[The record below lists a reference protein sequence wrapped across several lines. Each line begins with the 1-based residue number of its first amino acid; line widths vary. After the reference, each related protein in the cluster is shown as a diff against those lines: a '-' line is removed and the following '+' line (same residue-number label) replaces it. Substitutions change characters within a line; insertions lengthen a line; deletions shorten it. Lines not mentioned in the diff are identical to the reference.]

1 MEERRSYS
9 NLAGSTALHG
19 ALLALLLLGFASAPR
34 FADTPEAIPIE
45 TVSLSELNQIA
56 NGEKDAKPAPQSA
69 PAPPPPTAPPDLRAS
84 TEPTPPQPAPTPPPK
99 PETTPQ
105 QPTPPKA
112 ENPPPKPAPP
122 QKADATPL
130 PDAEPMP
137 PERPEQPTPPPP
149 KLAIQEASV
158 QPPVRPKFIDPPPER
173 PKEPAPEK
181 PKPSRNFDPNTIAK
195 LIGQGKTPT
204 AAPTQMAA
212 ATPQGLP
219 HHDAPHMSMSMASAL
234 DAWLT
239 ESYLN
244 CWTPPPGMP
253 DGDTYVAQIKVIF
266 NPDGSLSGRPVLLNP
281 PSDRAWRA
289 HAESAMRAVRKCD
302 PLKVPAEYMPFFDQW
317 KVETIHF
324 DPRETQG

>member
-1 MEERRSYS
+1 LEERRSYS
-9 NLAGSTALHG
+9 NFAGSTALHG
-19 ALLALLLLGFASAPR
+19 TLLALLVLGFASAPK

-56 NGEKDAKPAPQSA
+56 NGEKDAKPAPQST
-69 PAPPPPTAPPDLRAS
+69 PAPPP
-84 TEPTPPQPAPTPPPK
+84 PPQPAPTPPPK
-99 PETTPQ
+99 PETAQPP
-105 QPTPPKA
+105 PTPPKA

-122 QKADATPL
+122 QKADATPP
-130 PDAEPMP
+130 PDPEPMP
-137 PERPEQPTPPPP
+137 PERPEEQPPP
-149 KLAIQEASV
+149 KLALQQAPV
-158 QPPVRPKFIDPPPER
+158 QPPVRPKFTDPP
-173 PKEPAPEK
+173 KEQAPEK
-181 PKPSRNFDPNTIAK
+181 LKPARNFDPNSIAK

-204 AAPTQMAA
+204 AAPSQTAS

-244 CWTPPPGMP
+244 CWTPPPGVP
-253 DGDTYVAQIKVIF
+253 DGDTYVAQIKVVF
-266 NPDGSLSGRPVLLNP
+266 NPDGSLSGHPVLLNP

-302 PLKVPAEYMPFFDQW
+302 PLRVPAEYMPFFDQW

>member
-1 MEERRSYS
+1 LEERRSYS
-9 NLAGSTALHG
+9 NFVGSAALHG
-19 ALLALLLLGFASAPR
+19 ALLAMILLGVASAPR

-69 PAPPPPTAPPDLRAS
+69 PAPPTPPPDLRAS
-84 TEPTPPQPAPTPPPK
+84 VEPPPPPQPAPTPPPK
-99 PETTPQ
+99 PETAPP

-112 ENPPPKPAPP
+112 ENPPPKPPQPP
-122 QKADATPL
+122 KADATPP
-130 PDAEPMP
+130 PDTEPMP
-137 PERPEQPTPPPP
+137 PERPEQQPPPPP
-149 KLAIQEASV
+149 KLAIQEAPV
-158 QPPVRPKFIDPPPER
+158 QPPVRPKFTDPPPER

-181 PKPSRNFDPNTIAK
+181 PKPSRNFDPNSIAK

-204 AAPTQMAA
+204 AAPSQTAA

-253 DGDTYVAQIKVIF
+253 DGDTYVAQIKVVF

-302 PLKVPAEYMPFFDQW
+302 PLKVPAEYMPFFEQW

>member
-9 NLAGSTALHG
+9 NFAGSTALHG
-19 ALLALLLLGFASAPR
+19 TLLAILLLGVASAPK

-56 NGEKDAKPAPQSA
+56 NGEKDAKPAPPTTPS
-69 PAPPPPTAPPDLRAS
+69 PPLPPPDLRAS
-84 TEPTPPQPAPTPPPK
+84 TEPTPPPAPTPPPK
-99 PETTPQ
+99 PEATPTPPEPAQ
-105 QPTPPKA
+105 PPKA
-112 ENPPPKPAPP
+112 ETSPPKPASPP
-122 QKADATPL
+122 KTEATPQ

-137 PERPEQPTPPPP
+137 PERPQPPPPPP
-149 KLAIQEASV
+149 KVQAATV
-158 QPPVRPKFIDPPPER
+158 QPPVRPKITEPPPEK
-173 PKEPAPEK
+173 PKEPAPDK
-181 PKPSRNFDPNTIAK
+181 PKTTRNFDPNSIAK
-195 LIGQGKTPT
+195 IIGQGKTPT
-204 AAPTQMAA
+204 AAPTQTAS
-212 ATPQGLP
+212 ATPQGLA

-244 CWTPPPGMP
+244 CWTPPPGVP
-253 DGDTYVAQIKVIF
+253 EGDTYVAQIKVVF
-266 NPDGSLSGRPVLLNP
+266 NSDGSLSGRPVLLNP

-317 KVETIHF
+317 KIETIHF

>member
-1 MEERRSYS
+1 V
-9 NLAGSTALHG
+9 GSAALHG
-19 ALLALLLLGFASAPR
+19 ALLALLLLGLASAPR

-45 TVSLSELNQIA
+45 TVSLSDLNQIA

-69 PAPPPPTAPPDLRAS
+69 PAPPPPPPDLRAS
-84 TEPTPPQPAPTPPPK
+84 KEPTPPPQPAPTPPPK
-99 PETTPQ
+99 PETTPPPP
-105 QPTPPKA
+105 PTPPKA
-112 ENPPPKPAPP
+112 ENPPPKSAPP
-122 QKADATPL
+122 QKADATPT
-130 PDAEPMP
+130 PEPEPMP
-137 PERPEQPTPPPP
+137 PERPEPPPPPPP
-149 KLAIQEASV
+149 KVAIQEAPV
-158 QPPVRPKFIDPPPER
+158 QPPVRPKFTDPPTER

-181 PKPSRNFDPNTIAK
+181 PKPSHNFDPNTIAK

-204 AAPTQMAA
+204 AAPTQTAA

-253 DGDTYVAQIKVIF
+253 EGDTYVAQIKVIF
-266 NPDGSLSGRPVLLNP
+266 NSDGSLSGRPVLLNP

-302 PLKVPAEYMPFFDQW
+302 PLKVPAEYMPFFEQW

>member
-1 MEERRSYS
+1 
-9 NLAGSTALHG
+9 
-19 ALLALLLLGFASAPR
+19 
-34 FADTPEAIPIE
+34 
-45 TVSLSELNQIA
+45 
-56 NGEKDAKPAPQSA
+56 
-69 PAPPPPTAPPDLRAS
+69 
-84 TEPTPPQPAPTPPPK
+84 
-99 PETTPQ
+99 
-105 QPTPPKA
+105 
-112 ENPPPKPAPP
+112 
-122 QKADATPL
+122 
-130 PDAEPMP
+130 MP
-137 PERPEQPTPPPP
+137 PERPEQQPPPPP
-149 KLAIQEASV
+149 KLAIQEAPV
-158 QPPVRPKFIDPPPER
+158 QPPVRPKFTDPPPER

-181 PKPSRNFDPNTIAK
+181 PKPSRNFDPNSIAK

-204 AAPTQMAA
+204 AAPTQTAA

-253 DGDTYVAQIKVIF
+253 DGDTYVAQIKVVF

-302 PLKVPAEYMPFFDQW
+302 PLKVPAEYMPFFEQW

>member
-19 ALLALLLLGFASAPR
+19 ALLALLVLGFASAPR

-56 NGEKDAKPAPQSA
+56 NGEKDAKPAPQST
-69 PAPPPPTAPPDLRAS
+69 PAPPP
-84 TEPTPPQPAPTPPPK
+84 PPQPAPT
-99 PETTPQ
+99 
-105 QPTPPKA
+105 
-112 ENPPPKPAPP
+112 PPPKPAPP
-122 QKADATPL
+122 QKADATPPL
-130 PDAEPMP
+130 EPEPMP
-137 PERPEQPTPPPP
+137 PERPEPPPPPPP
-149 KLAIQEASV
+149 KLAVQEAPV
-158 QPPVRPKFIDPPPER
+158 QPPVRPKFTDPPAER
-173 PKEPAPEK
+173 PKEPTPEK
-181 PKPSRNFDPNTIAK
+181 PKPARNFDPNSIAK

-204 AAPTQMAA
+204 AAPSQTAS

-281 PSDRAWRA
+281 PSDKAWRA

-302 PLKVPAEYMPFFDQW
+302 PLRVPAEYMPFFEQW
-317 KVETIHF
+317 KIETIHF

>member
-1 MEERRSYS
+1 VSS
-9 NLAGSTALHG
+9 AALHG
-19 ALLALLLLGFASAPR
+19 ALLAMILLGVASAPR

-69 PAPPPPTAPPDLRAS
+69 PAPPTPPPDLRAS
-84 TEPTPPQPAPTPPPK
+84 VESPPPPQPAPTPPPK
-99 PETTPQ
+99 PETAQRP
-105 QPTPPKA
+105 PAPPKA
-112 ENPPPKPAPP
+112 ENPPPKPPQPP
-122 QKADATPL
+122 KADATPP
-130 PDAEPMP
+130 PDTEPMP
-137 PERPEQPTPPPP
+137 PERPEQQPPPPP
-149 KLAIQEASV
+149 KLAIQEAPV
-158 QPPVRPKFIDPPPER
+158 QPPMRPKFTDPPPER

-181 PKPSRNFDPNTIAK
+181 PKPSRNFDPNSIAK

-204 AAPTQMAA
+204 AAPSQMAA

-253 DGDTYVAQIKVIF
+253 DGDTYVAQIKVVF

-302 PLKVPAEYMPFFDQW
+302 PLKVPAEYMPFFEQW

>member
-1 MEERRSYS
+1 LEERRSYS
-9 NLAGSTALHG
+9 NFAGSTALHG
-19 ALLALLLLGFASAPR
+19 ALLALLVLGFASAPK

-69 PAPPPPTAPPDLRAS
+69 PAPPPP
-84 TEPTPPQPAPTPPPK
+84 PQPAPTPPPK
-99 PETTPQ
+99 PEAAQPPPTPQ
-105 QPTPPKA
+105 KA
-112 ENPPPKPAPP
+112 ENPPPKPPPP
-122 QKADATPL
+122 QKAEVTPT

-137 PERPEQPTPPPP
+137 PERPEQPPPPPP
-149 KLAIQEASV
+149 KLAIQEAPV
-158 QPPVRPKFIDPPPER
+158 QPPVRPKFTDPPPER

-181 PKPSRNFDPNTIAK
+181 PKPARNFDPNSIAK

-204 AAPTQMAA
+204 AAPSQTAS

-244 CWTPPPGMP
+244 CWSPPPGVP
-253 DGDTYVAQIKVIF
+253 DGDTYVAQIKVVF

-302 PLKVPAEYMPFFDQW
+302 PLRVPAEYMPFFDQW